1 MALCYKEV
9 EVFVTQ
15 SCPTLWDPM
24 GCSSPGSPVHGVF
37 QARILEWVAISF
49 SRGSSWPR
57 DWTQV
62 SLIASGFF
70 LVWATRETLFC
81 KQSYKGP
88 RKLTQ
93 TRIPTAPIIGLFS
106 ITQTCQSSL
115 GSRPTSVTWHLA
127 CIVPVS
133 EGCVRYTTVN
143 FINKTAGYPVK
154 LEFQINV

>member
-9 EVFVTQ
+9 EVFVTL

-49 SRGSSWPR
+49 SGGSSWPR

-62 SLIASGFF
+62 SLIASRFF

-93 TRIPTAPIIGLFS
+93 TRIPTAPITGLFS

-127 CIVPVS
+127 CIGPVS

-154 LEFQINV
+154 LEFQVNV